1 MTEKKYNVTRAG
13 YPFPIM
19 TNASL
24 EVATDKVKREKANGV
39 KGLKIVPVK

>member
-1 MTEKKYNVTRAG
+1 MKDKKYDVKRTG

-24 EVATDKVKREKANGV
+24 EVAQNKVDREKANGV
-39 KGLKIVPVK
+39 KGLKIVPSK